1 MAIIL
6 RCTLHIYPVNIV
18 RQEHHA
24 AIPISDQQV
33 VNVHVEFQFC
43 ACLGCQFH
51 DAKACL

>member
-1 MAIIL
+1 
-6 RCTLHIYPVNIV
+6 
-18 RQEHHA
+18 
-24 AIPISDQQV
+24 